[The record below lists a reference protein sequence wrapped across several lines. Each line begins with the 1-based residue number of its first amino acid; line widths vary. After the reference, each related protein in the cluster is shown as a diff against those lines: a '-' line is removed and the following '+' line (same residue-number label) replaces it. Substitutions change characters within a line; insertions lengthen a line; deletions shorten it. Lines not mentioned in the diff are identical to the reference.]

1 MDKELKSG
9 YTTGTCAT
17 VAALAALNLLLEKEI
32 ENSCIF
38 TTLNGTT
45 IEVPIES
52 KKKLGNWARG
62 VVIKDAGDDPDV
74 TNGIE
79 IVAKVKIVDELPDIK
94 KAHRFNNILLVGGRG
109 VGVVT
114 KKGLKVEPGKS
125 AINPGPQEMIVKA
138 LTELLEKHG
147 MSHTKLLV
155 YIYVPK
161 GREKALKTFNGKLG
175 ILGGI
180 SILGSTGIV
189 KPMSEEALQSSMFAE
204 LKVLKENSDREWVL
218 FLFGNHG
225 KQFCIDNNID
235 IEQSVVTSNFIGF
248 MIDSAVKL
256 GFKKIMLIGHIGKAI
271 KVAGGIFNT
280 HSRVADARLEIIA
293 ANAVSIDE
301 PRENI
306 LKVLGSNTAEEA
318 CEYISKKAELF
329 NLVGNKVAKR
339 SSEFSREAIEFE
351 AVLFNYKGDI
361 LGSSDGF
368 YKMLE
373 ELKGE

>member
-1 MDKELKSG
+1 MSKELKSG

-17 VAALAALNLLLEKEI
+17 VAALVALDLLLKKEL
-32 ENSCIF
+32 EDSCIL

-45 IEVPIES
+45 IEVPIKS
-52 KKKLGNWARG
+52 KKRLGSWARG

-79 IVAKVKIVDELPDIK
+79 ICAKVKIIDELPDIK

-138 LTELLEKHG
+138 LTELLESCEMNHL
-147 MSHTKLLV
+147 KLLV

-189 KPMSEEALQSSMFAE
+189 KPMSEEALQNSMFAE
-204 LKVLKENSDREWVL
+204 LKVLKENSDRDWVL

-256 GFKKIMLIGHIGKAI
+256 GFKRVMLIGHIGKAI

-293 ANAVSIDE
+293 ANAVLIDE

-306 LKVLGSNTAEEA
+306 LKVLESNTAEEA
-318 CEYISKKAELF
+318 CEYISKKSELF

-339 SSEFSREAIEFE
+339 SSEFSRDTIEFE

-368 YKMLE
+368 YKMVE
-373 ELKGE
+373 ELRGE

>member
-1 MDKELKSG
+1 MSKELKSG

-17 VAALAALNLLLEKEI
+17 VAALVALDLLLKKEL
-32 ENSCIF
+32 EDSCIL

-45 IEVPIES
+45 IEVPIKS
-52 KKKLGNWARG
+52 KKRLGSWARG

-79 IVAKVKIVDELPDIK
+79 ICAKVKIIDELPDIK

-138 LTELLEKHG
+138 LTELLEKYG
-147 MSHTKLLV
+147 MNHTKLLV

-189 KPMSEEALQSSMFAE
+189 KPMSEEALQNSMFAE
-204 LKVLKENSDREWVL
+204 LKVLKENSDRDWV
-218 FLFGNHG
+218 
-225 KQFCIDNNID
+225 
-235 IEQSVVTSNFIGF
+235 
-248 MIDSAVKL
+248 
-256 GFKKIMLIGHIGKAI
+256 
-271 KVAGGIFNT
+271 
-280 HSRVADARLEIIA
+280 
-293 ANAVSIDE
+293 
-301 PRENI
+301 
-306 LKVLGSNTAEEA
+306 
-318 CEYISKKAELF
+318 
-329 NLVGNKVAKR
+329 
-339 SSEFSREAIEFE
+339 
-351 AVLFNYKGDI
+351 
-361 LGSSDGF
+361 
-368 YKMLE
+368 
-373 ELKGE
+373 

>member
-17 VAALAALNLLLEKEI
+17 VAALAALDLLLEKEI

-52 KKKLGNWARG
+52 KKKLDNWARG

-204 LKVLKENSDREWVL
+204 LKVLKENSDRDWVL

-306 LKVLGSNTAEEA
+306 LKVLESNTAEEA

-329 NLVGNKVAKR
+329 NLIGNKVAKR

>member
-109 VGVVT
+109 IGVAT

-329 NLVGNKVAKR
+329 NLIGNKVAKR

>member
-1 MDKELKSG
+1 MSKELKSG

-17 VAALAALNLLLEKEI
+17 VAALVALDLLLKKEL
-32 ENSCIF
+32 EDSCIL

-45 IEVPIES
+45 IEVPIKS
-52 KKKLGNWARG
+52 KKRLGSWARG

-79 IVAKVKIVDELPDIK
+79 ICAKVKIIDELPDVK

-109 VGVVT
+109 VGVAT

-138 LTELLEKHG
+138 LTELLEKYG
-147 MSHTKLLV
+147 MNHTKLLV

-189 KPMSEEALQSSMFAE
+189 KPMSEEALQNSMFAE
-204 LKVLKENSDREWVL
+204 LKVLKENSDRDWVL

-271 KVAGGIFNT
+271 KVAGGVFNT

-293 ANAVSIDE
+293 ANAVLIDE

-306 LKVLGSNTAEEA
+306 LKVLESNTAEEA

-329 NLVGNKVAKR
+329 NLVANKVAKR
-339 SSEFSREAIEFE
+339 SSEFSRDTIEFE

-368 YKMLE
+368 YKMVE
-373 ELKGE
+373 ELRGE